1 MSLLEQLRCLIVNRD
16 TVVAPT
22 QVANRNT
29 DFVRNFLFSR
39 TSEQQRNLII
49 SGILVG
55 LSFYILL
62 PSISIP
68 FLPDHRQQMFSKR
81 PDKYT
86 TGLINLRNDC
96 FANSSL
102 QAYLALPKLTEYL
115 NEFISAF
122 KQLKKFMEA
131 NGIKPELHINT
142 QDESHGSSKFKT
154 NNSKFEI
161 PLHYALSKM
170 MKSLQE
176 TRMSSRTISVWTFL
190 HALEKIFNAKISKS
204 QHDAQEL
211 TQLINETLE
220 NENVK
225 ILKKLK
231 QLRKELLNNPNLI
244 NDLDAIQLPE
254 FPFSGLIL
262 SQMKCLSCSFVS
274 KPNFSPFLMLTLNA
288 PEKSSTEL
296 ETIIDENES
305 ESIEGYQCLKC
316 RLIKITENEN
326 HLKEIGK
333 SNNSED
339 EVSILNT
346 LFDLNNDD
354 KLCINDDLSP
364 ELEEY
369 IKSYNKYGLDIAK
382 VTSTVFRRQQILK
395 PPKIFGIHLSRSSF
409 NGVDVTRNS
418 CRVSFK
424 DHLTLSIGKDYHE
437 ELKQFQGTANEE
449 SISEAAN
456 FSSNVLTNDIDD
468 VEDEEHQRED
478 IDENGNE
485 DEENEEISTTD
496 NGDNTTSDNEF
507 DDGDDDS
514 DSSSLTST
522 ETSHTT
528 PTIRGST
535 KDKQFDAA
543 SSSTTLRTPE
553 TLNNAPITEDQT
565 DKLRKHFRSFKFNDN
580 DIYKYKLRALI
591 KHLGSH
597 SQGHYE
603 CYKRKPLYVKDRE
616 GVIFK
621 LSPEILDDITGD
633 ITCDVTGISVLDPT
647 FRDEERNASSHN
659 AKDDNSSET
668 VTRKKKF
675 SFSFS
680 NNRRGSVASSSSDN
694 VDSTNKA
701 GSNTHDEVTNLRNI
715 NEEEYEDSSSGLRRK
730 LSTMMGRRPSVFQA
744 DPANANIQEIIHS
757 GLNTPAEL
765 LVDGPE
771 VDYFSSFGGGPQK
784 TIPEDKEQSKK
795 VKMRKIPSLI
805 KHPFWRISDSEITE
819 VSRSTVLWENSS
831 VYMLYYER
839 VDRGQIKG
847 DK

>member
-1 MSLLEQLRCLIVNRD
+1 MSLLEQLRCLIINRD
-16 TVVAPT
+16 IAVAP
-22 QVANRNT
+22 VPVGSRNT
-29 DFVRNFLFSR
+29 DFVRKFIFSR
-39 TSEQQRNLII
+39 TSEQQRNLFI

-68 FLPDHRQQMFSKR
+68 FFPYQKDKMFSKR

-115 NEFISAF
+115 NEFITAF
-122 KQLKKFMEA
+122 QQLKKFMVT
-131 NGIKPELHINT
+131 NGISSELQINSH
-142 QDESHGSSKFKT
+142 DEPNGSSKFKA

-190 HALEKIFNAKISKS
+190 HALENIFNAKISKS

-231 QLRKELLNNPNLI
+231 QLRRELSNNSSLL
-244 NDLDAIQLPE
+244 NDLDSIQLPE

-274 KPNFSPFLMLTLNA
+274 KPNFFPFLMLTLNA
-288 PEKSSTEL
+288 PQKTSTEL

-333 SNNSED
+333 SNNSE
-339 EVSILNT
+339 EEEKILNT
-346 LFDLNNDD
+346 LFDLNNDK

-364 ELEEY
+364 ELEEF

-409 NGVDVTRNS
+409 NGVDVTRNP

-437 ELKQFQGTANEE
+437 ELKQFQNAANEE
-449 SISEAAN
+449 SISEDAN

-468 VEDEEHQRED
+468 MEDEEYQRED

-485 DEENEEISTTD
+485 DEENEETSTTD
-496 NGDNTTSDNEF
+496 NGENTTSDNEF
-507 DDGDDDS
+507 DDDDDS
-514 DSSSLTST
+514 DNSSLTST

-528 PTIRGST
+528 PTIT
-535 KDKQFDAA
+535 KYKQSDAA

-591 KHLGSH
+591 KHQGSH

-603 CYKRKPLYVKDRE
+603 CYKRKPLYVKDKD

-621 LSPEILDDITGD
+621 LSPEIMDDVTGD
-633 ITCDVTGISVLDPT
+633 ITCDVTGISAPDPT
-647 FRDEERNASSHN
+647 FKDEERNTSLNSV
-659 AKDDNSSET
+659 KEDSSSET
-668 VTRKKKF
+668 ATRRKKF

-680 NNRRGSVASSSSDN
+680 NNRRSSVTSSTSDN
-694 VDSTNKA
+694 ADPTSKT
-701 GSNTHDEVTNLRNI
+701 SDETPNLKNI
-715 NEEEYEDSSSGLRRK
+715 NEDEFEDSGSGFRRK

-744 DPANANIQEIIHS
+744 DPSNANIQEIIHS

-771 VDYFSSFGGGPQK
+771 VDYFSSFGGGSQK
-784 TIPEDKEQSKK
+784 TIPEEKEQKK

-805 KHPFWRISDSEITE
+805 KHPFWRISDSQITE
-819 VSRSTVLWENSS
+819 VSRSTVLWENAT

>member
-1 MSLLEQLRCLIVNRD
+1 MSLLEQLRCLIVNKD
-16 TVVAPT
+16 IAVAPIP
-22 QVANRNT
+22 VGNRNT
-29 DFVRNFLFSR
+29 DFVRNFIFSR

-68 FLPDHRQQMFSKR
+68 FLPDNKQKMFSKR

-115 NEFISAF
+115 NEFITAF
-122 KQLKKFMEA
+122 HQLKKLMEA
-131 NGIKPELHINT
+131 NGINSELQINSH
-142 QDESHGSSKFKT
+142 DESKGSSKFKA

-190 HALEKIFNAKISKS
+190 HALENIFNAKISKS

-231 QLRKELLNNPNLI
+231 QLRRQISNNSSLLNE
-244 NDLDAIQLPE
+244 LDAIQLPE

-288 PEKSSTEL
+288 PQKTATEL

-326 HLKEIGK
+326 HLKEIAK
-333 SNNSED
+333 SNNNE
-339 EVSILNT
+339 EEEKILNT
-346 LFDLNNDD
+346 LFDLNNDE

-369 IKSYNKYGLDIAK
+369 IKSYNKYGLDISK

-395 PPKIFGIHLSRSSF
+395 PPKVFGIHLSRSSF
-409 NGVDVTRNS
+409 NGVDVTRNP

-437 ELKQFQGTANEE
+437 ELKQFQSAANEE
-449 SISEAAN
+449 SISEDAN

-468 VEDEEHQRED
+468 MEDEEYQRED

-485 DEENEEISTTD
+485 DEENEETSTTD

-507 DDGDDDS
+507 DDDDDS
-514 DSSSLTST
+514 DNSSLTSN

-535 KDKQFDAA
+535 KYKQSDAA

-591 KHLGSH
+591 KHQGSH

-603 CYKRKPLYVKDRE
+603 CYKRKPLYVKDKD

-621 LSPEILDDITGD
+621 LSPEIMDDITGD
-633 ITCDVTGISVLDPT
+633 ITCDVAGISAPDPT
-647 FRDEERNASSHN
+647 FRDEERNASLNNVKEDS
-659 AKDDNSSET
+659 SSET
-668 VTRKKKF
+668 GTRRKKF

-680 NNRRGSVASSSSDN
+680 NNRRGSVASSASDNADPTSKSSDE
-694 VDSTNKA
+694 TP
-701 GSNTHDEVTNLRNI
+701 NLKNI
-715 NEEEYEDSSSGLRRK
+715 NEDDFEDSGSGFRRK

-744 DPANANIQEIIHS
+744 DPSNANIQEIIHS

-784 TIPEDKEQSKK
+784 TIPEVKEQKK

-805 KHPFWRISDSEITE
+805 KHPFWRISDSQITE
-819 VSRSTVLWENSS
+819 VSRSTVLWENAS